1 MVGYIDATCWI
12 QIEHTFF
19 TVLDK
24 NKNRFFV
31 TTTCKL
37 GGCGRDYMRVGCDM
51 YSIVVSS
58 VLHIADKKRLTAIP
72 KGGEQKMDLPI
83 RLRGNKSITK

>member
-58 VLHIADKKRLTAIP
+58 VLHIADNKR
-72 KGGEQKMDLPI
+72 
-83 RLRGNKSITK
+83 

>member
-1 MVGYIDATCWI
+1 MRWNGPCHDKTTPLQALDSSHRPWWGTSMLHAGSRSSILSFI
-12 QIEHTFF
+12 
-19 TVLDK
+19 VLDK

-31 TTTCKL
+31 TTTCEL

-58 VLHIADKKRLTAIP
+58 VLHIADNKR
-72 KGGEQKMDLPI
+72 
-83 RLRGNKSITK
+83 